1 MNLDFIGFTCDR
13 SLATCFLTNP
23 YLTERGRGI
32 SDMSRQKSN
41 WRSGTFLL
49 LVQYKCTK
57 KIEFFQQQIKRD
69 NSLQEFGFELTSSE
83 AVPHPFSVATSDF
96 LAKQ

>member
-1 MNLDFIGFTCDR
+1 MICTCHSLICSGKNQIGDREPLFCCLD
-13 SLATCFLTNP
+13 
-23 YLTERGRGI
+23 
-32 SDMSRQKSN
+32 
-41 WRSGTFLL
+41 
-49 LVQYKCTK
+49 CTVL